1 MPALPLPGCMTQSKS
16 LHLSESQCL
25 KLRKIHLEVNETLT
39 LSLGISATS
48 PHLHS
53 TPTWKPGSLD
63 LIVARGERKSPKAVT
78 RRMVPLLVL
87 ESQ

>member
-1 MPALPLPGCMTQSKS
+1 MPALPLPGCVTQSKS

-25 KLRKIHLEVNETLT
+25 KLREILLEVNEMLT

-48 PHLHS
+48 PHLHF

-63 LIVARGERKSPKAVT
+63 LIVAGRERKTPKWVT
-78 RRMVPLLVL
+78 RRMVPLLVP